1 MTSVA
6 ITTMNEPRI
15 RRRLPAFEELADL
28 ARRDPDALQALGRL
42 LTDDVIKHAPRPES
56 RRRLEGL
63 KFRIEMERR
72 RSPDALSACVR
83 LSRLMHESL
92 SELHSVLNA
101 PGGFRRGPA
110 RARGTV
116 LGFPRQDAEPV

>member
-1 MTSVA
+1 M
-6 ITTMNEPRI
+6 IEPRI
-15 RRRLPAFEELADL
+15 RRTLPAFEVLAELG
-28 ARRDPDALQALGRL
+28 RRDPAALQALGRL
-42 LTDDVIKHAPRPES
+42 LTDDVIKHAPHPES

-92 SELHSVLNA
+92 SELHTVLNE
-101 PGGFRRGPA
+101 PNGYVRPA
-110 RARGTV
+110 ARPTGTV
-116 LGFPRQDAEPV
+116 LGFPRADAESV